1 MHFFHCNIYLEKIQ
15 IEQKLF
21 TASFSQTILTFIE
34 WYDLQQISRTVPFT
48 TRDLVAWMTFIKDS
62 AGNTGFSKNCCSI
75 IHGICLVIIDGLAT
89 VLRGEALT
97 NFVLEVKQLFE
108 KNMNNH
114 GQCDCFD
121 WILPSGGSSC
131 QVLIDENQFSIG
143 PFSISKQDSNPYKGN
158 FQFQSETVTKNALK
172 LLRGL
177 QLQSSS
183 AILMEGSP
191 GVGKSSIV
199 AALGTIHILRNHFYK
214 GQLISECLFDIV
226 NFQKKQRKI

>member
-1 MHFFHCNIYLEKIQ
+1 MEQSNIREDVKGVRCILGHAGFQIVATMNPGGDFGKRELSPALRNRLVEIWCPSISSRQDVIALIESHLGQEITSQIQ
-15 IEQKLF
+15 
-21 TASFSQTILTFIE
+21 ATILTFIE

-108 KNMNNH
+108 KNMSNH

-121 WILPSGGSSC
+121 WILPSGGSTC
-131 QVLIDENQFSIG
+131 HVLIDENQFSIG
-143 PFSISKQDSNPYKGN
+143 PFSISKQDSNPYSGN

-177 QLQSSS
+177 Q
-183 AILMEGSP
+183 
-191 GVGKSSIV
+191 
-199 AALGTIHILRNHFYK
+199 
-214 GQLISECLFDIV
+214 
-226 NFQKKQRKI
+226 

>member
-1 MHFFHCNIYLEKIQ
+1 
-15 IEQKLF
+15 
-21 TASFSQTILTFIE
+21 
-34 WYDLQQISRTVPFT
+34 
-48 TRDLVAWMTFIKDS
+48 MTFIKDS

-75 IHGICLVIIDGLAT
+75 IHGLCLVIIDGLAT

-97 NFVLEVKQLFE
+97 NFVLEVKKLFE

-131 QVLIDENQFSIG
+131 HVVIDENQFSIG

-199 AALGTIHILRNHFYK
+199 AGKFNQETHYFKKFEFSGQKIKKGVHFSPFELK
-214 GQLISECLFDIV
+214 MC
-226 NFQKKQRKI
+226 